1 MRPALL
7 IVLVALLA
15 ACASTP
21 SYAPAVESDGTG
33 FSHVQVEDNRFFVTY
48 RAKSGADARLIE
60 DYALLRA
67 ADLTLQQGREWFFVD
82 RRSSDAISSS
92 DSGPRVGVSVGG
104 GSIGRRSGVGVG
116 VGVTVPVGGGGG
128 ARATAATLE
137 IRTGQGERPTDA
149 ANVYDARAVATSLR
163 ANLFQ

>member
-15 ACASTP
+15 ACASAP
-21 SYAPAVESDGTG
+21 AYAPAVESTGTG

-48 RAKSGADARLIE
+48 RAKGGADARLIE

-67 ADLTLQQGREWFFVD
+67 ADLTLQQGREWFIVD
-82 RRSSDAISSS
+82 RRSTDALSGSS
-92 DSGPRVGVSVGG
+92 SGPRVGVSVGG

-116 VGVTVPVGGGGG
+116 VGVTMPVGGGG

-137 IRTGQGERPTDA
+137 VRTGWGERPEDA
-149 ANVYDARAVATSLR
+149 ANVYDARSVATSLR
-163 ANLFQ
+163 ARLAQ